1 MYTLNYMAPGRTR
14 FNQMI
19 EIRPDGDT
27 YVTTKLLC
35 ASMWLSEQKA
45 IEARDKLQ
53 AQLDA
58 PGGAGGALK
67 VVQR

>member
-14 FNQMI
+14 FDQMI
-19 EIRPDGDT
+19 GIRSDGDT
-27 YVTTKLLC
+27 YVTTKLLF
-35 ASMWLSEQKA
+35 ASRWSSEQKA

-58 PGGAGGALK
+58 PEGTGGALK